1 MDEYMNEQEQ
11 WEYVR
16 NWVRQNGVWLL
27 AGVVL
32 ASAGLWGW
40 RSWQAH
46 REAMLLEA
54 SAQYQQVLTTVG
66 RNDLKAVIA
75 AADKLSAAH
84 PRTGYAD
91 QAQLV
96 AARMQVERN
105 EFAGA
110 LARLQQV
117 ESSTRDEELKLV
129 VRLRIA
135 RLQIEQNRIDDAL
148 ATLNAVQPGAFAGR
162 YAEVRGDA
170 LLAKGDKSGAL
181 KAYREA
187 QAAEAATSAAA
198 TPAAAGAGADHGGDL
213 LALKINALTRS

>member
-1 MDEYMNEQEQ
+1 MDEYLNEQEQ
-11 WEYVR
+11 WELVR
-16 NWVRQNGVWLL
+16 NWVRQNGIWLL
-27 AGVVL
+27 AGVAL

-54 SAQYQQVLTTVG
+54 STQYRQVLAAMG
-66 RNDLKAVIA
+66 RNDLPAVIA
-75 AADKLSAAH
+75 ATDKLAAAH

-91 QAQLV
+91 QAQLAV
-96 AARMQVERN
+96 ARMQVEDN
-105 EFAGA
+105 QLPAA
-110 LARLQQV
+110 LGRLQKIQAD
-117 ESSTRDEELKLV
+117 TRDEELKLV

-135 RLQIEQNRIDDAL
+135 RLQIEQNRLDDAL
-148 ATLNAVQPGAFAGR
+148 ATLSAVQPGAFAAR

-170 LLAKGDKSGAL
+170 LLAKGDRPGAL

-187 QAAEAATSAAA
+187 QSAQAGQAAT
-198 TPAAAGAGADHGGDL
+198 AGAQGAGGDL

>member
-1 MDEYMNEQEQ
+1 VDEYLNEQEQ
-11 WEYVR
+11 WDMVR

-54 SAQYQQVLTTVG
+54 GGQYRQVLAAMG
-66 RNDLKAVIA
+66 RNDLPAVIV
-75 AADKLSAAH
+75 AADKLAAAH
-84 PRTGYAD
+84 PHTGYAE
-91 QAQLV
+91 QAQLAV
-96 AARMQVERN
+96 ARMQVEDN
-105 EFAGA
+105 QLPAA
-110 LARLQQV
+110 LGRLQKV
-117 ESSTRDEELKLV
+117 ESATRDEAVKLA

-135 RLQIEQNRIDDAL
+135 RLQIEQNRLDDAL

-170 LLAKGDKSGAL
+170 LLAKGDRSGAL

-187 QAAEAATSAAA
+187 QSGQAAA
-198 TPAAAGAGADHGGDL
+198 VAPGAGSDL
-213 LALKINALTRS
+213 LTLKINALTRS

>member
-11 WEYVR
+11 WDYVR
-16 NWVRQNGVWLL
+16 GWVRQNGVWLL

-54 SAQYQQVLTTVG
+54 GGQYQQLLAALG
-66 RNDLKAVIA
+66 RNDLPGVMTL
-75 AADKLSAAH
+75 ADKLAAAH
-84 PRTGYAD
+84 PHTGYAE
-91 QAQLV
+91 QAQLAV
-96 AARMQVERN
+96 ARMQVEN
-105 EFAGA
+105 NQLPAA
-110 LARLQQV
+110 LDRLQKIEAGTQ
-117 ESSTRDEELKLV
+117 DAELKLV
-129 VRLRIA
+129 VRLRVA
-135 RLQIEQNRIDDAL
+135 RLQIEQNRIADAL

-162 YAEVRGDA
+162 FAEVRGDA
-170 LLAKGDKSGAL
+170 LLAKGDRAGAL

-187 QAAEAATSAAA
+187 QAAEAQTV
-198 TPAAAGAGADHGGDL
+198 AAGAAGAGDL

>member
-1 MDEYMNEQEQ
+1 MDEYLNEQEQ
-11 WEYVR
+11 WELVR

-54 SAQYQQVLTTVG
+54 GGQYRQVLAAMG
-66 RNDLKAVIA
+66 RSDLPAVIV
-75 AADKLSAAH
+75 AADKLAAAH
-84 PRTGYAD
+84 PHTGYAD
-91 QAQLV
+91 QAQLE
-96 AARMQVERN
+96 AARLQVEN
-105 EFAGA
+105 NQLPAA

-117 ESSTRDEELKLV
+117 EAGTRDQELKLV

-148 ATLNAVQPGAFAGR
+148 ATLNAARPGAFAGR

-170 LLAKGDKSGAL
+170 LLAKGDRSGAL

-187 QAAEAATSAAA
+187 QSAQSGQAAA
-198 TPAAAGAGADHGGDL
+198 VAPGAGSDL
-213 LALKINALTRS
+213 LTLKINALTRS

>member
-16 NWVRQNGVWLL
+16 NWVRQNGAWLL

-54 SAQYQQVLTTVG
+54 ATQYQQVLAAVG
-66 RNDLKAVIA
+66 RNDLQAVIA
-75 AADKLSAAH
+75 AADKLTAAH

-96 AARMQVERN
+96 AARMQVEGN
-105 EFAGA
+105 QFAGA
-110 LARLQQV
+110 LVRLQQV
-117 ESSTRDEELKLV
+117 ESSTRDDELKLV
-129 VRLRIA
+129 VRLRVA

-187 QAAEAATSAAA
+187 QAAQAAASVSAA
-198 TPAAAGAGADHGGDL
+198 PSGGNGGGDL
-213 LALKINALTRS
+213 LTLKINALTRT